1 MNSNIWKTITQIVIM
16 GGLWWD
22 ITIMFWIYEY
32 SQRLIYIW
40 NKFFKCIMCWCGMNF
55 QSILTFNIFESIK
68 YFNGVLR
75 ALHVFQINDSK
86 VIINVNEFP
95 SLLKSTMQQP
105 PKFNSQN
112 QMRVF
117 IGMKILIMHLWTFWK
132 TIKIQHRNMLFH
144 CSTFFSIQI
153 LLISK

>member
-1 MNSNIWKTITQIVIM
+1 
-16 GGLWWD
+16 
-22 ITIMFWIYEY
+22 
-32 SQRLIYIW
+32 
-40 NKFFKCIMCWCGMNF
+40 MNF

-117 IGMKILIMHLWTFWK
+117 IGMKILIMHLWTF
-132 TIKIQHRNMLFH
+132 
-144 CSTFFSIQI
+144 
-153 LLISK
+153 

>member
-1 MNSNIWKTITQIVIM
+1 
-16 GGLWWD
+16 
-22 ITIMFWIYEY
+22 
-32 SQRLIYIW
+32 
-40 NKFFKCIMCWCGMNF
+40 
-55 QSILTFNIFESIK
+55 
-68 YFNGVLR
+68 
-75 ALHVFQINDSK
+75 
-86 VIINVNEFP
+86 
-95 SLLKSTMQQP
+95 MQQP